1 MIGAMNFR
9 FSTRAD
15 AEDLAQLHREAWRY
29 AYRGIIPGI
38 SLERMI
44 ARHGPASWNRMHDT
58 GMRALVL
65 EFDETVAGY
74 ATFGRCRIRGVS
86 ALGEIYEFYLKP
98 EFHGIGFG
106 KRLFAEAQRH
116 LHERGLRRFLVWALA
131 DNDLGCRFYAG
142 LGGQVRMRAYER
154 FGGVRLERS
163 RLSGVVSTFEP
174 EGRLWSGERTSKP
187 HPANVR
193 VVPEG
198 DIQNFMLNVRDCA
211 TAR

>member
-1 MIGAMNFR
+1 MVDASRMIGAMNFR

-15 AEDLAQLHREAWRY
+15 AADLAQLHREAWQY

-38 SLERMI
+38 SLEKMI

-65 EFDETVAGY
+65 EFDEAVAGY
-74 ATFGRCRIRGVS
+74 ATFGRCRMRGVS

-106 KRLFAEAQRH
+106 KRLFAEARRH
-116 LHERGLRRFLVWALA
+116 LHARGLRRLLVWVLA

-154 FGGVRLERS
+154 FGGVRLEKIA
-163 RLSGVVSTFEP
+163 F
-174 EGRLWSGERTSKP
+174 LWR
-187 HPANVR
+187 
-193 VVPEG
+193 
-198 DIQNFMLNVRDCA
+198 
-211 TAR
+211 